1 MTNALITRTLDASKQ
16 WKTFFNQ
23 GNAAGCASMYEE
35 NAQMVAKPF
44 GVYKGRQ
51 QVEMFW
57 QELIEEGF
65 ADVSYLDPKVEP
77 IDENSTV
84 LTSRWTMNNAQGVI
98 SRELWVLQ
106 ADGSMLLREDHF
118 EAIDPD
124 AK

>member
-35 NAQMVAKPF
+35 DAQMVAKPF

-106 ADGSMLLREDHF
+106 ANGSMLLREDHF

>member
-1 MTNALITRTLDASKQ
+1 MTDTLITKTLEASKQ

-44 GVYKGRQ
+44 GVYNSRPQ
-51 QVEMFW
+51 IEAFW
-57 QELIEEGF
+57 QDLIEKGF
-65 ADVSYLDPKVEP
+65 ADVRYINPKAELV
-77 IDENSTV
+77 DENSTS

-98 SRELWVLQ
+98 THELWVQQ

>member
-1 MTNALITRTLDASKQ
+1 MTNALITRTLEASKQ

-23 GNAAGCASMYEE
+23 GNAAGCTSMYEE

-51 QVEMFW
+51 QIEIFW

-65 ADVSYLDPKVEP
+65 ADVYYLDPKVEP
-77 IDENSTV
+77 VDENSTV

-124 AK
+124 AN

>member
-1 MTNALITRTLDASKQ
+1 MTNALITRTLEASKQ

-35 NAQMVAKPF
+35 GAQMVAKPF

-51 QVEMFW
+51 QVEIFW
-57 QELIEEGF
+57 QDLIENGF
-65 ADVSYLDPKVEP
+65 ADVNYLDPKVEP
-77 IDENSTV
+77 IDETSTV

-124 AK
+124 A

>member
-35 NAQMVAKPF
+35 DAQMVAKPF

-65 ADVSYLDPKVEP
+65 ADVSYLDPSVEP
-77 IDENSTV
+77 VDENSTV

-124 AK
+124 AE

>member
-1 MTNALITRTLDASKQ
+1 MTNALITKTLKASKQ

-35 NAQMVAKPF
+35 DAQMVAKPF

-57 QELIEEGF
+57 QELIENGF
-65 ADVSYLDPKVEP
+65 ADVNYLDPKIESV
-77 IDENSTV
+77 DENSTV
-84 LTSRWTMNNAQGVI
+84 LTSGWTMNNAQGVI